1 MKVHWPLED
10 FFRSPDQA
18 SDPKGEGVLYSLR
31 VDLEKLY
38 GKESDFEGIP
48 DSNSVLAIIGMLIG
62 IDYVSQCYSSKKQS
76 GEAFVDSLINLGG
89 IDWDNA
95 EALYQ
100 LKCALLRALSLSTTS
115 DRKYFHKGTRF
126 NFRFISDIRSTIIKI
141 ADVQESE
148 VNYTVNIRGLKLCF
162 TRMIS
167 QLEKICRDSEHKNH
181 NTILNRVCRKGEE
194 RLLKT

>member
-167 QLEKICRDSEHKNH
+167 QLEKTCRDSEHKSH